1 MKPRLL
7 PTLALF
13 LAIPSAVLAQQ
24 GSQKTSPYEMLGKGH
39 EKPLVTLETVP
50 VGNPRNARD
59 KETGYGAVAHEFA
72 MGKYDVTVAQY
83 AAFLNAKADVP
94 PHKVIE
100 ELWCV
105 EMSGF
110 NNLGKRE
117 KPGPLINRTGS
128 GTAADPY
135 KYEVA
140 VSSEWGERSGERPIC
155 WVTWFDAARFAN
167 WINNGATKSADTE
180 TGAYSLTNHMAEG
193 IVKKNPAAHWWIPS
207 EDEWYKAAYYD
218 PMMPGGGGYH
228 LYPTRSDEVPH
239 MTKPPGPANSA
250 NFNNFN
256 SKRGNVL
263 TPVGAYSLSPSYY
276 GTFDQGGNLWQ
287 WTDAVYHSNRIV
299 RGGSFSY
306 GITPLRKTIRRDYQ
320 PGFYEDDDTG
330 FRLATKKAH

>member
-1 MKPRLL
+1 MKSRHISAVTALL
-7 PTLALF
+7 
-13 LAIPSAVLAQQ
+13 LAISATGMRGADNR
-24 GSQKTSPYEMLGKGH
+24 SPYATLGKDHG
-39 EKPLVTLETVP
+39 KPLVTIETVP
-50 VGNPRNARD
+50 VGNPRNAKD
-59 KETGYGAVAHEFA
+59 KETGYGAVQHEFA

-83 AAFLNAKADVP
+83 AAFLNAKAAVP
-94 PHKVIE
+94 SSKVIE

-105 EMSGF
+105 EMSGV
-110 NNLGKRE
+110 NKRGKPE
-117 KPGPLINRTGS
+117 KPGSLINRTGT

-140 VSSEWGERSGERPIC
+140 VSPEWGARSGERPIC

-180 TGAYSLTNHMAEG
+180 TGAYDLPKHMAEG
-193 IVKKNPAAHWWIPS
+193 IVMKNPAAHWWIPS

-218 PMMPGGGGYH
+218 PMMAGGGGYH
-228 LYPTRSDEVPH
+228 LYPTRSDQVPH

-263 TPVGAYSLSPSYY
+263 TPVGAYALSPSYY

-287 WTDAVYHSNRIV
+287 WTDGVYHSNRIV

-330 FRLATKKAH
+330 FRLASRKGR

>member
-1 MKPRLL
+1 MMKSYLL
-7 PTLALF
+7 PAAAL
-13 LAIPSAVLAQQ
+13 LLSISAANAQVTERPSPVDLLRK
-24 GSQKTSPYEMLGKGH
+24 SY
-39 EKPLVTLETVP
+39 EKPLVTIETVP
-50 VGNPRNARD
+50 IGNPRNSKD
-59 KETGYGAVAHEFA
+59 KDTGYGAVAHEFA

-83 AAFLNAKADVP
+83 AAFLNAKADIP
-94 PHKVIE
+94 PNKVIE
-100 ELWCV
+100 DLWCV
-105 EMSGF
+105 EMTGF
-110 NNLGKRE
+110 NKRGKAE
-117 KPGPLINRTGS
+117 KPGPLITRTGS
-128 GTAADPY
+128 GTTADPY

-140 VSSEWGERSGERPIC
+140 TTPEWGERSGDRPIC

-180 TGAYSLTNHMAEG
+180 KGAYSLPNYMAEG

-218 PMMPGGGGYH
+218 PIMPGGGGYH
-228 LYPTRSDEVPH
+228 LYPTRSNEVPH

-263 TPVGAYSLSPSYY
+263 TPVGAYELSSSAY

-287 WTDAVYHSNRIV
+287 WTDGVYHSNRIV
-299 RGGSFSY
+299 RGGSYSY

-330 FRLATKKAH
+330 FRLASRKVK

>member
-1 MKPRLL
+1 MMKRCLL
-7 PTLALF
+7 PAVAL
-13 LAIPSAVLAQQ
+13 LLCIPAARAQVAERP
-24 GSQKTSPYEMLGKGH
+24 SPYDLLGKSH
-39 EKPLVTLETVP
+39 AKPLVTIETVP
-50 VGNPRNARD
+50 VRNPHNSKD

-72 MGKYDVTVAQY
+72 MGKFDVTVAQY

-94 PHKVIE
+94 PNKVIE
-100 ELWCV
+100 ELWCI
-105 EMSGF
+105 EMSGV
-110 NNLGKRE
+110 NKRNKPE
-117 KPGPLINRTGS
+117 KPGPLITRTGS

-140 VSSEWGERSGERPIC
+140 VSAEWGKRSGDRPIC

-180 TGAYSLTNHMAEG
+180 KGAYTLPNYMAEG
-193 IVKKNPAAHWWIPS
+193 IVKKNPTAHWWIPS

-218 PMMPGGGGYH
+218 PMMPSGGGYH
-228 LYPTRSDEVPH
+228 LYPTRSNDVPH
-239 MTKPPGPANSA
+239 MTNPPGPANSA

-263 TPVGAYSLSPSYY
+263 TPGGAYVLSPSAYE
-276 GTFDQGGNLWQ
+276 TFDQGGNVWQ
-287 WTDAVYHSNRIV
+287 WTDGVYHSNRIV
-299 RGGSFSY
+299 RGGSYSY